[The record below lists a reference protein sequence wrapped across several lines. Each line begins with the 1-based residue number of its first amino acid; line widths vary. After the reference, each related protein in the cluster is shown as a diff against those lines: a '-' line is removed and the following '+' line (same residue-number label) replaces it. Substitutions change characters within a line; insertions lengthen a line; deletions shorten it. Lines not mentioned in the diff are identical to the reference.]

1 MELNVRVE
9 WTAEPVRS
17 NCAPV
22 DALEVVSFSSNLHR
36 RAISKQLLN
45 GNMYTMD
52 NILYE
57 HMVPFVIVLSISL
70 PTVDWN
76 ANPCR
81 REYRPIWSK
90 NETFIY

>member
-1 MELNVRVE
+1 MDLIVRVE
-9 WTAEPVRS
+9 WTAAPAPS
-17 NCAPV
+17 NSAPV
-22 DALEVVSFSSNLHR
+22 YTLKVVSFSSNLHR

-70 PTVDWN
+70 PTVD
-76 ANPCR
+76 
-81 REYRPIWSK
+81 
-90 NETFIY
+90 